1 MKFELFNKIKEM
13 PRLAKI
19 VWALIILFFVG
30 IYVVYLTGYLNQF
43 VVVAG
48 NISFIILAV
57 LLFVLV
63 VAVLLG
69 ILGIR
74 FKK

>member
-43 VVVAG
+43 AVVAG